1 MPNYNN
7 SPFAPLPQVALPG
20 IPVFAFGSFNDRAA
34 PTKMGISQVALTA
47 NVATLTV
54 QLYEGNIPAVGS
66 LITVQGTV
74 SAGGA
79 FNVVNVALTGVT
91 INATS
96 GAGTVTFALT
106 HANVG
111 ATADSGFAI
120 VPQPLVGETPT
131 PPQLSVPVAFQT
143 HVGSPPKMVRV
154 EGFFSAAP
162 GAFNVQ
168 IQESDTWNQQGS
180 FITPSNANYT
190 VTAVNSS
197 NFFFVDLQ
205 PTGGQYMAVL
215 LSSRTNSVAFT
226 CKLTQLA

>member
-1 MPNYNN
+1 MPNYPTN
-7 SPFAPLPQVALPG
+7 PLAAIPLALPG
-20 IPVFAFGSFNDRAA
+20 TPVYAFGSFNDRVS
-34 PTKMGISQVALTA
+34 PTKMGISNVALTT

-54 QLYEGNIPAVGS
+54 QVYEGNIPAVGS
-66 LITVQGTV
+66 LITVQGTQN
-74 SAGGA
+74 SAGL

-91 INATS
+91 INAIT

-111 ATADSGFAI
+111 SAADSGIAI
-120 VPQPLVGETPT
+120 VPQPFVGETPT
-131 PPQLSVPVAFQT
+131 PPQLSIPVGFQLN
-143 HVGSPPKMVRV
+143 VGLAPKMVTV
-154 EGFFSAAP
+154 EGVFSGAP

-168 IQESDTWNQQGS
+168 IQESDTWTQQGS
-180 FITPSNANYT
+180 FITPSAAAYT

-197 NFFFVDLQ
+197 NFFRVDLQ
-205 PTGGQYMAVL
+205 PTGGLFMAVL